1 MMTRTSLAGMA
12 ACALLLGACAAK
24 PPTQTP
30 VLVQTPPRVVVVAD
44 PQLTEL
50 LAYQSA
56 LRLMTPSELA
66 KAQLDLAKADHAP
79 HNTIRRAMLQATVR
93 APGDLARAQALLEPL
108 ATATATAKDAQL
120 LAPLAQLLGSQYAEL
135 RRQEDSIDKL
145 NTQLRDAQRR
155 IDQLNEKLEA
165 LKNIERSLSVRPA
178 AGAAK

>member
-24 PPTQTP
+24 PSTQTP
-30 VLVQTPPRVVVVAD
+30 VLVQTPPRVVVVMA

-56 LRLMTPSELA
+56 LRLMTPSELV

-79 HNTIRRAMLQATVR
+79 SNTIRRAMLQATLR
-93 APGDLARAQALLEPL
+93 GPGDLARAQALLEPL
-108 ATATATAKDAQL
+108 ATATGKDAQL
-120 LAPLAQLLGSQYAEL
+120 LAPLVQLLSSQYAEL
-135 RRQEDSIDKL
+135 RRQDESIDKL
-145 NTQLRDAQRR
+145 NAQLRDAQRR
-155 IDQLNEKLEA
+155 NDLLNEKLEA

-178 AGAAK
+178 AGAPK

>member
-1 MMTRTSLAGMA
+1 MAAMA
-12 ACALLLGACAAK
+12 ACALLLGACASKPAK
-24 PPTQTP
+24 QTP

-50 LAYQSA
+50 LAYQNA

-66 KAQLDLAKADHAP
+66 KAQLDLAKADTAP
-79 HNTIRRAMLQATVR
+79 QNVIRRAMLQAAVR
-93 APGDLARAQALLEPL
+93 GPGDLARAQALLEPL
-108 ATATATAKDAQL
+108 ATATGKDAQL
-120 LAPLAQLLGSQYAEL
+120 LAPLAQLLVGQYAEL

-155 IDQLNEKLEA
+155 NDLLNEKLEA

-178 AGAAK
+178 AGAPK

>member
-1 MMTRTSLAGMA
+1 MA

-56 LRLMTPSELA
+56 LRLMTPSELV
-66 KAQLDLAKADHAP
+66 KAQLDLAKADHAS
-79 HNTIRRAMLQATVR
+79 HNTIRRAMLQATLR
-93 APGDLARAQALLEPL
+93 GAGDLARAQALLEPL
-108 ATATATAKDAQL
+108 VTAKDAQL
-120 LAPLAQLLGSQYAEL
+120 LAPLAQLLSSQYGEL
-135 RRQEDSIDKL
+135 RRQEESIDKL
-145 NTQLRDAQRR
+145 NSQLRDTQRR
-155 IDQLNEKLEA
+155 IDLLNEKLEA

-178 AGAAK
+178 AGAPK